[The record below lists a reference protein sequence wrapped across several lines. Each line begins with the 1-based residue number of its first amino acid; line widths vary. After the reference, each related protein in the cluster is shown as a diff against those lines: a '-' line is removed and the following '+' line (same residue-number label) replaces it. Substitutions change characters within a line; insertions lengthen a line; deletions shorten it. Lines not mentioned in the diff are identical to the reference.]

1 MLGLVPMEEGR
12 GREGGRGEMGG
23 GEGKGGVG
31 EKRGRWI
38 IGPRVSDAV
47 PEISAI
53 SAKFIGEQMDQAC
66 FRGARELK
74 RRHSSEEL
82 EERGR

>member
-12 GREGGRGEMGG
+12 GREGGRERWG
-23 GEGKGGVG
+23 GEGKGVG